1 MLKKDFLLK
10 VALVGLIS
18 GISNFIFLRLVNNII
33 QLVIQKQYTSVDIT
47 YIILFALAL
56 VIAIW
61 SRRELAIRVIYASQ
75 KIFWNF
81 RNEIIAIAL
90 NANYSEFRKRRND
103 IQSALMFDVGVL
115 TQASLNLIVFFTSA
129 VTTIACLVYMAFL
142 SFPLF
147 LLTLGVSAIGI
158 LVYQLSTIKNN
169 AQFAKTREY
178 ETKFSFYF
186 NSILNG
192 FKEIKI
198 NRDNG
203 DRILT
208 EKIQPIA
215 NLSYKNN
222 TTAFVGFLNNQT
234 IGQVL
239 FNVLIACTLLVFSV
253 RLNIDSG
260 KTLKFLFTLMFL
272 LAALEAIMVLIPGLM
287 QAKVSMNRLTSLRRD
302 IVVETSG
309 ADRTPVPRDAF
320 KNMEL
325 SNVLYQYTGADKQV
339 SFEIGPIN
347 LDIKKN
353 DIVFIY
359 GGNGSGKTTLVLSL
373 LALLEPQSGNL
384 KYNGQVVNND
394 NLNKYKS
401 LFSVVFND
409 FYLFDEFYS
418 IRHLD
423 VNRANQLIKLF
434 EIEDKVSIV
443 DNHFSTIDLSTGQ
456 RKRLALIT
464 AILEEKPVIVMDEW
478 AADQD
483 PHFRKKFY
491 REILPELKKEG
502 FTIIAITHDDAYYRY
517 ADKLYKMEYGQ
528 LIDESH
534 TTAHHSALSNV

>member
-10 VALVGLIS
+10 VAIVGVIS

-33 QLVIQKQYTSVDIT
+33 QLVIAKQYTTVDIT

-56 VIAIW
+56 IVAIW

-203 DRILT
+203 DRILID
-208 EKIQPIA
+208 KIQPIA

-260 KTLKFLFTLMFL
+260 ITLKFLFTLMFL

-287 QAKVSMNRLTSLRRD
+287 QAKVSLNRLTSLRSD
-302 IVVETSG
+302 IVVETPG

-320 KNMEL
+320 KNIEL
-325 SNVLYQYTGADKQV
+325 SNVLYQYTDANKKV

-384 KYNGQVVNND
+384 KYNGLVVNND
-394 NLNKYKS
+394 NLNQYKS
-401 LFSVVFND
+401 LYSVVFND

-423 VNRANQLIKLF
+423 VNKANGLIKMF
-434 EIEDKVSIV
+434 EIEEKVSIV

-464 AILEEKPVIVMDEW
+464 AILEEKPIIVMDEW

-491 REILPELKKEG
+491 REILPELKKQG

-528 LIDESH
+528 LIDESQ
-534 TTAHHSALSNV
+534 TTAHHSALSNA